1 MDLYETA
8 FLLFTSNG
16 ISMLP
21 TPFLGKIETILA
33 SMRYLSHSFAKAQQS
48 SDWNDLVSSRDKTF
62 RYSLTVDTEAFVNPS
77 TYNVKFKVLKAEAM
91 KITVFWDLM

>member
-1 MDLYETA
+1 MLNMSKKTINHKIIEKEMDLYETA

-48 SDWNDLVSSRDKTF
+48 SD
-62 RYSLTVDTEAFVNPS
+62 
-77 TYNVKFKVLKAEAM
+77 
-91 KITVFWDLM
+91 